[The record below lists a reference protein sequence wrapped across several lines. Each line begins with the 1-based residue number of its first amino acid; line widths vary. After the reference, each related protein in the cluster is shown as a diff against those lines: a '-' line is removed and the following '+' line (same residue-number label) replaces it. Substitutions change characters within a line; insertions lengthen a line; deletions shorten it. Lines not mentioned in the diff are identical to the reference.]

1 MIKLAAV
8 LSLPLLLVGVMA
20 SSSCLVVDVK
30 EGGPDGM
37 HIVVPVPL
45 FLAQIALS
53 FVPEEHTRIPIDDR
67 EAMEYIPMAEA
78 LVAELEKI
86 PDSEL
91 VRVEENDELVV
102 VSKVG
107 DVLEVE
113 VYEGER
119 EHVVVNMPI
128 SAVQEILASFDGETF
143 EASEAVA
150 ALRGISR
157 TDLVHVRDGDEEV
170 KVWIW

>member
-1 MIKLAAV
+1 MVKLAAI
-8 LSLPLLLVGVMA
+8 LSLPLLFVGVMA

-53 FVPEEHTRIPIDDR
+53 FVPEEHTRVPLA
-67 EAMEYIPMAEA
+67 EAAEYMPMAERFI
-78 LVAELEKI
+78 AELEKI
-86 PDSEL
+86 PDTEL
-91 VRVEENDELVV
+91 VRVEEEDELVV
-102 VSKVG
+102 ISKVG

-113 VYEGER
+113 VFEGDGEQ
-119 EHVVVNMPI
+119 VLVNMPI

-143 EASEAVA
+143 EASQAIA

>member
-8 LSLPLLLVGVMA
+8 LSLPLLLVGAMA
-20 SSSCLVVDVK
+20 SSSCLVVDAR

-53 FVPEEHTRIPIDDR
+53 FVPDEHTRIPIHDQ
-67 EAMEYIPMAEA
+67 EAMEFIPMAEA
-78 LVAELEKI
+78 RVAELEKM

-91 VRVEENDELVV
+91 VRVEEEHELVTI
-102 VSKVG
+102 SKVG
-107 DVLEVE
+107 DVLEIE
-113 VYEGER
+113 VYEGDR

-143 EASEAVA
+143 EASEALA

-157 TDLVHVRDGDEEV
+157 TDLVHVIDGDEEV
-170 KVWIW
+170 KVWVW